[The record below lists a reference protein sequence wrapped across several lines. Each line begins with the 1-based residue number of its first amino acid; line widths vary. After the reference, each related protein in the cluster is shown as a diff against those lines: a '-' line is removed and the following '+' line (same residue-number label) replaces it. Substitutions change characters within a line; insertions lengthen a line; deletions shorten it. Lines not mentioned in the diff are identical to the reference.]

1 MKKLLFIAMTMLFM
15 PFCRAQDIK
24 PGSLDFLKKY
34 ESLKIVVDYSTA
46 VIDNMDYATRREVDT
61 DWIKNEKEVTSRFIT
76 SFSKVL
82 SSRDIKVSNNSDLL
96 FVLKVTKIDDDG
108 ECYGFAEFHDKE
120 GNVLASIIGLNGNGG
135 KIGSLTNLAGDGME
149 RLAKD
154 IGNILSKYDRQT
166 KFAEKYPDKQIKDK
180 SFWEAK
186 EKAKE
191 EKKKA
196 KDLERVERR
205 VEREKRWRENSEKY
219 KRD

>member
-1 MKKLLFIAMTMLFM
+1 MKKLLFIAMTMLFI

-61 DWIKNEKEVTSRFIT
+61 DWIKNEKVVTSRFIT

-96 FVLKVTKIDDDG
+96 FVLKVTKIDSDG

-120 GNVLASIIGLNGNGG
+120 GGVLASIIGLNGNGG

-149 RLAKD
+149 RLAEN
-154 IGNILSKYDRQT
+154 IGKVLSRYDRQT
-166 KFAEKYPDKQIKDK
+166 KYAAKHPNEPLKDK
-180 SFWEAK
+180 SYFEAK

-191 EKKKA
+191 EKKRA
-196 KDLERVERR
+196 KELERFERKM
-205 VEREKRWRENSEKY
+205 EKEKRWRENSEKY